1 MGSSGDDGQVNTITL
16 KLEWSFDFDEWEEPL
31 HEDDM
36 RERAIDMFMDLI
48 RKDSDT
54 IVREDIQFVHWA
66 HP

>member
-1 MGSSGDDGQVNTITL
+1 MTTVTL
-16 KLEWSFDFDEWEEPL
+16 SLEWSFDFDDEREPL

-54 IVREDIQFVHWA
+54 IVREEIQFVRMEHN
-66 HP
+66 